1 MSNIGREGNIL
12 EAWLTEIRKRKE
24 NPGRFRSDDRSGKK
38 IRKTELQKNLSKPKQ
53 EFEKICDNSHK
64 WLLHL
69 II

>member
-38 IRKTELQKNLSKPKQ
+38 RKQSFRKILVNQNKNLKKYVTTVTNGS
-53 EFEKICDNSHK
+53 FI
-64 WLLHL
+64 
-69 II
+69 